1 MSEEM
6 ESLSS
11 ILGDTPFSTGE
22 AAKAAPAPPAAE
34 LKTEAP
40 VETVETKPE
49 VTSRDEAGR
58 FAPKAEPK
66 PEEKPAI
73 TKADVAAIID
83 ERRKRQQL
91 EQEVAALRQ
100 QTQKPKT
107 DIFEN
112 PDVAIGER
120 LQERLAPLEDTIFQL
135 QVALAKTQMPNFD
148 DAAVAFFQAAQNDPI
163 MKHQADTAPDQLQ
176 YIYREG
182 MRLKELGDVG
192 GDITKYREKVLSE
205 SKAELAKRDEQIT
218 ALTAQL
224 EAIQKAQA
232 ELAAVPR
239 SLNQLPGAS
248 PKGTDADPED
258 INQIVR
264 FKTG

>member
-11 ILGDTPFSTGE
+11 ILGNTPFSTGE
-22 AAKAAPAPPAAE
+22 PAKADTAPPADE
-34 LKTEAP
+34 LKTEPP
-40 VETVETKPE
+40 VETPE
-49 VTSRDEAGR
+49 AKEVARDDAGR
-58 FAPKAEPK
+58 FAPKVETK

-100 QTQKPKT
+100 QNQKPKT
-107 DIFEN
+107 DFFEN
-112 PDVAIGER
+112 PDVALGER
-120 LQERLAPLEDTIFQL
+120 FQERLAPLEDTIFKL

-163 MKHQADTAPDQLQ
+163 MRHQADTAPDQLQ

-192 GDITKYREKVLSE
+192 GDITKYREKVLAE
-205 SKAELAKRDEQIT
+205 SKAELAKRDQQIA
-218 ALTAQL
+218 ALSAQL

-239 SLNQLPGAS
+239 SLNQMQSGAA
-248 PKGTDADPED
+248 PKGSDADPED

-264 FKTG
+264 FKAG

>member
-1 MSEEM
+1 MDEM

-11 ILGDTPFSTGE
+11 IMGDSPFSKGE
-22 AAKAAPAPPAAE
+22 AAPAAPAPPA
-34 LKTEAP
+34 EAP
-40 VETVETKPE
+40 KVEAPAADVETKPE
-49 VTSRDEAGR
+49 VKDVVRDDAGR
-58 FAPKAEPK
+58 FAPKTESK

-100 QTQKPKT
+100 QRPKT

-112 PDVAIGER
+112 PDEAINER
-120 LQERLAPLEDTIFQL
+120 MREHLDPLTNQIFEL
-135 QVALAKTQMPNFD
+135 KLALAKTQMPDFD
-148 DAAVAFFQAAQNDPI
+148 DAALAFFQVAQNDPVL
-163 MKHQADTAPDQLQ
+163 KHQADTAPDSLQ
-176 YIYREG
+176 FIYREG
-182 MRLKELGDVG
+182 KRLKELGDVG
-192 GDITKYREKVLSE
+192 GDIMKYREKVTAE
-205 SKAELAKRDEQIT
+205 SRAEIAKQAEQIK

-224 EAIQKAQA
+224 EAFQKSQA

-239 SLNQLPGAS
+239 SLNTVQSGS
-248 PKGTDADPED
+248 PKVADADPED

-264 FKTG
+264 FKSG